1 MQRKKLHRHRREFL
15 LDSNQ
20 TQTRRPKKL
29 RNRFLNILERLL
41 LIRQIKNLF
50 KASIM
55 VGILLSVMAIFI
67 IFAVFSP
74 YFNLKKITVV
84 RDSPNLDV
92 EQIDKILENFYGQ
105 NLLFLSQPELIKNLQ
120 ETFPEFRE
128 IKIKENWPSEINLE
142 ITISPPLFNLLNT
155 ETANFSVISEDGVIL
170 KEEPAEDLPVIKVFQ
185 HENIIQLREKIMT
198 KEDLQKIIK
207 AENFLQQVTKLPLH
221 ATHLY
226 WTARE
231 LHLISTGEMQIWIDL
246 QQPIEAQL
254 QKLEEAVNEI
264 GLYTNRF
271 EHIDLRIPKQIFWKL
286 RK

>member
-1 MQRKKLHRHRREFL
+1 MQRKKSHRHRREFL

-29 RNRFLNILERLL
+29 RNRFLNILERIL
-41 LIRQIKNLF
+41 LIRQIKKLF
-50 KASIM
+50 KASVM

-84 RDSPNLDV
+84 RDNPNLDV
-92 EQIDKILENFYGQ
+92 EQIDKILEDFYGQ

-142 ITISPPLFNLLNT
+142 ITVSPPLFNLLNT
-155 ETANFSVISEDGVIL
+155 ETANFSVISEDGVVL

-207 AENFLQQVTKLPLH
+207 AENFLQQITKLPLH
-221 ATHLY
+221 ATHLH

-254 QKLEEAVNEI
+254 QKLEEAANEI

>member
-155 ETANFSVISEDGVIL
+155 ETANFSVISEDGVVL

-271 EHIDLRIPKQIFWKL
+271 EHIDLRIPKQVFWKL